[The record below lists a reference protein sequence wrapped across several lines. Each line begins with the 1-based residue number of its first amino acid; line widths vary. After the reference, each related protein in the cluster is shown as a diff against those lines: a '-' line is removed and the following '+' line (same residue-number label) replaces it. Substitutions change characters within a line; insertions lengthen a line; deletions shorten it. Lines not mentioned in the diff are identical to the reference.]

1 MRIAH
6 GPIMN
11 IDHTRGSYLFF
22 TIFPHVCPENRE
34 IGAAKIVSVK
44 PIPAPNSTLKPPTK
58 NDSLVHFGTVGTC
71 KYSLFVRVLYSLIHS
86 VPYYVLY
93 TWWLT
98 GCQ

>member
-58 NDSLVHFGTVGTC
+58 KNDEIRWYTLVRSAHVNTV
-71 KYSLFVRVLYSLIHS
+71 YLFVFCTV
-86 VPYYVLY
+86 
-93 TWWLT
+93 
-98 GCQ
+98 